1 MLNEGLL
8 KVNIN
13 SKLVYAKQEI
23 KIPISSEKNP
33 PIGVVQNWPYLLKFR
48 PIWCPNM
55 SICFN
60 NFDSSGIMFN
70 FLNF

>member
-1 MLNEGLL
+1 MTFSDGLL

-13 SKLVYAKQEI
+13 SKFVQAKQEI

-33 PIGVVQNWPYLLKFR
+33 PIGVVWNWPCLLKFS
-48 PIWCPNM
+48 PTWCPNI

-60 NFDSSGIMFN
+60 NFDRNGIN
-70 FLNF
+70 LYI